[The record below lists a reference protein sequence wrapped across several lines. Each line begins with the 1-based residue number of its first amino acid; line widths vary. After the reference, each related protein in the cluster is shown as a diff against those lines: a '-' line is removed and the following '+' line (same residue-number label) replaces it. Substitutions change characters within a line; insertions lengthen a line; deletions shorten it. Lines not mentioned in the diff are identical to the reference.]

1 MKPKIKKILLV
12 LAALFLIFIGSL
24 VALPYFFKD
33 KIMLKAK
40 TELNKM
46 LNANVYF
53 SDVDMSFIRNFP
65 YASVKLN
72 DFHIVGKGDFEKDT
86 LLSSQS
92 IHLVLNVKSLFSDKG
107 YDIRKLA
114 FTNSRV
120 MVHVLADGQAN
131 YLILKEDSAAM
142 TDTTAMNF
150 HWKLKEFNIENA
162 DILYKY
168 DKSNMQFVLKNVN
181 HTTSGDL
188 TADSSLL
195 VTTTSCDSLS
205 FLWEGIEYISK
216 AKARLDADINANL
229 NDMHFTISK
238 NSSQINEIPFSLEGW
253 LKSISNG
260 WDMDLKL
267 VTSKV
272 GFKELLSMVPSIY
285 AKSFDELK
293 AGGKVDLKGS
303 IKGTMIDDYYPS
315 FQLKLVAE
323 NGWFQYTGLPES
335 VKNINVAMDIT
346 NPGKTLDETVIDISR
361 FSLTLGGNPFNAQ
374 MRIAYPMTDTE
385 ISAKMGG
392 LIDLGSIKKVYPLEA
407 GTQLNG
413 QLNLKLDLAGR
424 MSYLDNN
431 DYDKFKFAGLL
442 KVNNLL
448 LKSKMLPQDVSVSNA
463 NLLFNNRTIDLSALK
478 MTIGKN
484 DLSAS
489 GKLTNVLPY
498 LFQNKVLTGELTLH
512 SDYLNIS
519 DFMSTDSASIQKS
532 DVATVSTPMNIIQ
545 IPKNLNFQAKATVKK
560 LMYEKMSFSN
570 VSGGL
575 TVKDSELR
583 MEQVNLNGFGGNLVM
598 NGSYN
603 VSDALKPKVS
613 FDLSLKE
620 ILFNEIFTQVETL
633 TKFVPLFE
641 KASGKFS
648 TKLSFNSLLKS
659 NMMPD
664 LQSVLSSGT
673 FSTQSVGLKNV
684 PAMEML
690 ATALKKGDI
699 MPMNIKDIIMLFE
712 IKNGKLTTKPFNFK
726 VSDLNFTLGGITGL
740 DQTIDYKG
748 IVKLPDSKLPGKLST
763 VNFKIG
769 GTFSKPKIELDLKNT
784 IDEIVTDAK
793 KKIETDIKEKTEQ
806 VKDKAL
812 DEAIKQKEKAMKE
825 AQLQADK
832 LLAETKRQGDALI
845 AQAKKQG
852 EEMVAKTT
860 NPLTKKAAQMAASKL
875 EQEARKKADQL
886 NLKAAEEAE
895 KIIQRAADK
904 VKIEDL

>member
-1 MKPKIKKILLV
+1 MKPKTKKILFV
-12 LAALFLIFIGSL
+12 FSALLLIFMGLL
-24 VALPYFFKD
+24 VALPYFFRD
-33 KIMLKAK
+33 KIMIKAK
-40 TELNKM
+40 SELNKM
-46 LNANVYF
+46 LNATVDF

-72 DFHIVGKGDFEKDT
+72 NFYIVGKGDFKSDT
-86 LLSSQS
+86 LLLSEN
-92 IHLVLNVKSLFSDKG
+92 IHLVLNVKSLFSENG

-120 MVHVLADGQAN
+120 LVHVLPDGQAN
-131 YLILKEDSAAM
+131 YLILKQDSAAM
-142 TDTTAMNF
+142 ADTTAMNF
-150 HWKLKEFNIENA
+150 HWKLQEFNIEHA

-181 HTTSGDL
+181 HSTSGDL

-195 VTTTSCDSLS
+195 VTKTSCDSLS
-205 FLWEGIEYISK
+205 FLWEGIEYLSK
-216 AKARLDADINANL
+216 AKVRLDADINANL
-229 NDMHFTISK
+229 NDMLFSISK
-238 NSSQINEIPFSLEGW
+238 NSSQINEITFSFEGW
-253 LKSISNG
+253 LKSIANG

-285 AKSFDELK
+285 AQSFDQIK

-303 IKGTMIDDYYPS
+303 IKGAMINDYYPS
-315 FQLKLVAE
+315 FQLKLEA
-323 NGWFQYTGLPES
+323 NDGWFQYSGLPES
-335 VKNINVAMDIT
+335 VKNIDVAMDIN
-346 NPGKTLDETVIDISR
+346 NPGKTLDATVIDISR

-374 MRIAYPMTDTE
+374 MRIAYPMSDTE
-385 ISAKMGG
+385 IKTKMDG
-392 LIDLGSIKKVYPLEA
+392 LIDLGSIKKVYPLDA

-413 QLNLKLDLAGR
+413 LLNLKLDLTGR
-424 MSYLDNN
+424 MSYFDNSE
-431 DYDKFKFAGLL
+431 YDKFIFSGLL

-448 LKSKMLPQDVSVSNA
+448 LKSKSFPHDVSVSNA
-463 NLLFNNRTIDLSALK
+463 NLVFNNRTIDLSTLK

-498 LFQNKVLTGELTLH
+498 LFHNRVLAGELILQ
-512 SDYLNIS
+512 SDYLNVN

-532 DVATVSTPMNIIQ
+532 DVSTASKPMNIIQ
-545 IPKNLNFQAKATVKK
+545 IPENLHLQAKATVKK
-560 LMYEKMSFSN
+560 LIYDKMNFSN
-570 VSGGL
+570 VSGAL
-575 TVKDSELR
+575 TVKNSELKL
-583 MEQVNLNGFGGNLVM
+583 EQVNLNAFGGNMLM

-603 VSDALKPKVS
+603 VADTLQPKVNL
-613 FDLSLKE
+613 DMSLKE
-620 ILFNEIFTQVETL
+620 ILFSEIFSQVETL
-633 TKFVPLFE
+633 KQFVPLFE

-648 TKLSFNSLLKS
+648 TKLSFNSLLKN

-664 LQSVLSSGT
+664 LASVLSSGT

-690 ATALKKGDI
+690 AKALKKSDI
-699 MPMNIKDIIMLFE
+699 MPMQINDLMMLFE
-712 IKNGKLTTKPFNFK
+712 IKDGKLTTKPFNFK
-726 VSDLNFTLGGITGL
+726 VSNVNFTLGGITGL

-748 IVKLPDSKLPGKLST
+748 VVKLPDSKLPGKLST

-769 GTFSKPKIELDLKNT
+769 GTFSKPKVELDLKNT
-784 IDEIVTDAK
+784 IDEMLTDTK
-793 KKIETDIKEKTEQ
+793 KKIETQIIEKTDQ
-806 VKDKAL
+806 VKQKAL
-812 DEAIKQKEKAMKE
+812 DEAIKQKEKALKE

-832 LLAETKRQGDALI
+832 LMDETKRQGDLLI

-852 EEMVAKTT
+852 EDMVAKTT
-860 NPLTKKAAQMAASKL
+860 NPLAKKAAQVAAAKL

-886 NLKAAEEAE
+886 NLKAAEEAQ
-895 KIIQRAADK
+895 KILQKASDS
-904 VKIEDL
+904 VKIDAL